1 MKKIRYKSQNVFT
14 VLLLAVMLMSAC
26 RKDLQVPKEEKEYL
40 FSPRPN
46 DPIKGIYLVNE
57 GNMGMNKASL
67 DFVDFEAGQYRRNI
81 YSEANPLQVKGL
93 GDVGNDAGVYG
104 SKLYIVVNI
113 SNKVEVLDVKTGKR
127 IQQINITN
135 CRYITFNKGKAYVSA
150 YLGQV
155 GNPAEPN
162 GIVAEIDT
170 TTLSEV
176 RRVKVG
182 RQPEEMAIVK
192 DKLYI
197 ANSGGYSPGNYERT
211 VSVVDLNSFT
221 ETKRIDVA
229 INLHR
234 LKADRFGDLYV
245 TSRGDYL
252 DTHSKLFVIDT
263 QTDQVKLQYDIA
275 VSNLTISNDVVYFYG
290 SEWSHNTGKMT
301 VSYGMLDVLS
311 KKVLDTKFIT
321 DGTDKNIV
329 IPYGIAV
336 NPFTKEVFVTDA
348 GNYVSPGVL
357 YCFSPAGVKQWKV
370 TTGDIPA
377 HFAFVYR

>member
-1 MKKIRYKSQNVFT
+1 
-14 VLLLAVMLMSAC
+14 LA
-26 RKDLQVPKEEKEYL
+26 
-40 FSPRPN
+40 
-46 DPIKGIYLVNE
+46 
-57 GNMGMNKASL
+57 
-67 DFVDFEAGQYRRNI
+67 
-81 YSEANPLQVKGL
+81 
-93 GDVGNDAGVYG
+93 
-104 SKLYIVVNI
+104 
-113 SNKVEVLDVKTGKR
+113 
-127 IQQINITN
+127 
-135 CRYITFNKGKAYVSA
+135 
-150 YLGQV
+150 
-155 GNPAEPN
+155 
-162 GIVAEIDT
+162 
-170 TTLSEV
+170 EV

-182 RQPEEMAIVK
+182 RQPEEMAIVN

-234 LKADRFGDLYV
+234 LKADGFGDLYV

-252 DTHSKLFVIDT
+252 DIHSKLFVIDT
-263 QTDQVKLQYDIA
+263 KTDKVKLRYDIA

-301 VSYGMLDVLS
+301 VSYGMLDVRS
-311 KKVLDTKFIT
+311 KKVLDKKFIT